1 MFGIKNIRKSYGKH
15 VVLDNV
21 SLSVMPGEAVCVA
34 GSNGCGKSTLLRI
47 MAGVINPDSGDLMY
61 RRSG

>member
-21 SLSVMPGEAVCVA
+21 NLSVMPGEAVCVA
-34 GSNGCGKSTLLRI
+34 GSNGCGKSTLLSLI
-47 MAGVINPDSGDLMY
+47 AGLIAPAVVTCCIA
-61 RRSG
+61 